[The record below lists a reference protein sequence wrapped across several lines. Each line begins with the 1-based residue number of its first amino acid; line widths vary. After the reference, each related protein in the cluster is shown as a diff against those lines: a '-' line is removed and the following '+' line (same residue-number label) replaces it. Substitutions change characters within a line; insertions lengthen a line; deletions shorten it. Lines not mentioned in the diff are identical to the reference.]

1 MWTIDR
7 RLRLRIKTD
16 KLQQR
21 GHVFAP
27 QQFWITLHRVTCF
40 FISLLQSFFNHDSA
54 CLLSWLSRDDSVLHF
69 TTKFRASKRKKIKE
83 FFCFFCDCLQKVK
96 SSKLYC
102 HVTFGIVWLTLKKC
116 NIYLTYSI
124 KATTDDQFQY
134 LMIYLFVCV
143 HLLIQTWIAAAA
155 VSAGRPTAF
164 PSQPRDIIS
173 PACPVSS
180 SGSSLWQTCP
190 KRLPREALRW
200 WSSLSWVSTVWRS
213 SSST

>member
-1 MWTIDR
+1 MCLPRSSSESLYTVS
-7 RLRLRIKTD
+7 LAFLS
-16 KLQQR
+16 LCY
-21 GHVFAP
+21 
-27 QQFWITLHRVTCF
+27 RVSLIMIQPAFCPGCHEMTQY
-40 FISLLQSFFNHDSA
+40 FISPQNLGHL
-54 CLLSWLSRDDSVLHF
+54 
-69 TTKFRASKRKKIKE
+69 KEKKIKE
-83 FFCFFCDCLQKVK
+83 FFCIFCDCIKKVK

-116 NIYLTYSI
+116 NTYLTYSI

-143 HLLIQTWIAAAA
+143 HLLIQTWIATAA

-200 WSSLSWVSTVWRS
+200 WSSLSWGSTMWRS